1 MRNGRHDRVRLM
13 AGWPVQDEEH
23 AREKSRSPMIPLHQ
37 PNPVKRSGASDST
50 PAILERLR
58 TLQTFTGWGGKS
70 VYTIAEI
77 KPYRVPGN
85 AARVQGSTAVWLH
98 SPKSKRNLI
107 IFPELV
113 QAAMRFIQHPEHRG
127 VFSSVCPTNFSACV
141 SQGPAAYRKFPAT
154 YSHAGIYLALA
165 RIMLGLPADWE
176 EDTPPKDSDSRP
188 HRRDI
193 RTLAG
198 LLEDVIDAYASS
210 EPAPLLYRASA
221 AASDLAVR
229 AFDALWSR
237 HGRGTQCDERDAL
250 RNDLADLWK
259 RAKKNPA
266 HNDIVD
272 VPVLMFA
279 LLYLN
284 GLQWL
289 NRIRASAVTSVVN
302 RLADAHDAGELQPLL
317 AALKSQADV
326 EEKHLETKLERI
338 FTTGLCSPVWKWR
351 T

>member
-1 MRNGRHDRVRLM
+1 M
-13 AGWPVQDEEH
+13 AGWPVHDEEH
-23 AREKSRSPMIPLHQ
+23 AREKSKSPMIPLNQ

-58 TLQTFTGWGGKS
+58 TLQTFTGWDGKS

-85 AARVQGSTAVWLH
+85 AARGQNCTAVWLH
-98 SPKSKRNLI
+98 SPKSKRSLI

-141 SQGPAAYRKFPAT
+141 SRGPAAYRKFPAT

-165 RIMLGLPADWE
+165 KIMLGLPADWE
-176 EDTPPKDSDSRP
+176 EDTLLKKDSASRP
-188 HRRDI
+188 HRHDI
-193 RTLAG
+193 RTIAG

-210 EPAPLLYRASA
+210 ERAPLLYHVSVAS
-221 AASDLAVR
+221 SDLAVR
-229 AFDALWSR
+229 AFEALWSR
-237 HGRGTQCDERDAL
+237 HGRGTQCDERDAV
-250 RNDLADLWK
+250 RNDLAGLWK
-259 RAKKNPA
+259 RAKQDPDN
-266 HNDIVD
+266 NDIVD
-272 VPVLMFA
+272 VPLLMFS

-317 AALKSQADV
+317 AALKSQAAAK
-326 EEKHLETKLERI
+326 ENHLETELGLV
-338 FTTGLCSPVWKWR
+338 FTTGLRSPVWKWR